1 LLYRVMIENMTE
13 GDKAV
18 AAWWWCKCSTIV
30 VQEWTGNFERERKE
44 NEIWENVYEREIL
57 REKEERSENGE
68 WNSWLHIVEFID
80 VSVGDKY
87 WNFILPPKVF
97 MDTAQISCPRFS
109 NSRPWF
115 SWCIHLKNLDFK
127 LPPKV
132 FVVKFCF
139 KNWNFK
145 LSSRVNFSPSYL
157 SFENI
162 LL

>member
-1 LLYRVMIENMTE
+1 
-13 GDKAV
+13 
-18 AAWWWCKCSTIV
+18 
-30 VQEWTGNFERERKE
+30 
-44 NEIWENVYEREIL
+44 L

-97 MDTAQISCPRFS
+97 MDTAENFCPRFS

-115 SWCIHLKNLDFK
+115 SCCIRLKNLDFK
-127 LPPKV
+127 LPPKS
-132 FVVKFCF
+132 FCC
-139 KNWNFK
+139 K
-145 LSSRVNFSPSYL
+145 V
-157 SFENI
+157 